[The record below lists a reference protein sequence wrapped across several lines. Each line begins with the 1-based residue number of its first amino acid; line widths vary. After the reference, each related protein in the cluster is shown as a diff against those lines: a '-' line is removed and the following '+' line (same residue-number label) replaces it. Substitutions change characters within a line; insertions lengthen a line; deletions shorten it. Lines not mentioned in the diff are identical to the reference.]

1 MRWNNS
7 IISHRFM
14 ALWIVENARC
24 GIAGAGENS
33 NGTGVI

>member
-1 MRWNNS
+1 MLWSSN
-7 IISHRFM
+7 IIFHRFM
-14 ALWIVENARC
+14 ALRIVKNARR